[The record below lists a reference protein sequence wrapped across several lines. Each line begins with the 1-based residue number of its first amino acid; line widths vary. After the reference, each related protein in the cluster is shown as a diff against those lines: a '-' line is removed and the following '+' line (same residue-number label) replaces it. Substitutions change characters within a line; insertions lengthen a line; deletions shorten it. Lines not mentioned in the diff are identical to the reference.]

1 MNALPIYMIVYLSS
15 FFNFYKRWCHTISV
29 VKQCFINNYKNSGK
43 YASLIFVSLYTIN
56 IVIPE
61 GLFVFTYRNKKW
73 HDAFI
78 SGFHHS
84 LEKDPRGFRNAKTVY
99 TICQLFLLF
108 SADQIMQ
115 ELLEDS
121 IFGKLLYTLYFRGI
135 SHDMIQNCYGFR
147 YFCIGNYLHN
157 REKIITITISSFK
170 VWKDILLMYAVI
182 VISL

>member
-1 MNALPIYMIVYLSS
+1 MYMNTLSLYMIVYILS
-15 FFNFYKRWCHTISV
+15 FFNLSRSTPFDSESAFCFYKRWCHTISV

-99 TICQLFLLF
+99 TICQLFAFF
-108 SADQIMQ
+108 SRSNNA
-115 ELLEDS
+115 
-121 IFGKLLYTLYFRGI
+121 GI
-135 SHDMIQNCYGFR
+135 
-147 YFCIGNYLHN
+147 IG
-157 REKIITITISSFK
+157 R
-170 VWKDILLMYAVI
+170 
-182 VISL
+182 

>member
-1 MNALPIYMIVYLSS
+1 MMSLKIIDLRSNYHIWFMLYTTKEFDAIYMNILGLITIEKIFSRIMNTLSIYIILCLSS
-15 FFNFYKRWCHTISV
+15 FFNLSRSTPFDSESAFCFYKRWCHTISV
-29 VKQCFINNYKNSGK
+29 VKQCCINNYKNSGK

-99 TICQLFLLF
+99 TICQLFCF
-108 SADQIMQ
+108 FQQI
-115 ELLEDS
+115 
-121 IFGKLLYTLYFRGI
+121 K
-135 SHDMIQNCYGFR
+135 
-147 YFCIGNYLHN
+147 
-157 REKIITITISSFK
+157 
-170 VWKDILLMYAVI
+170 
-182 VISL
+182 